1 LYFRP
6 RRLYH
11 TLKILA
17 REMKQTLFQT
27 LLQQGIAASKA
38 GQRQEACQILQKVI
52 ELNPGS
58 ESAWLWLSG
67 VVDDL
72 QERRH
77 CLEQVLRINPNN
89 AHAPAGL
96 AWIEQKLAQSAA
108 APVAETQPQPEQDTV
123 ACPFCN
129 QLVSLQSVTCPHCQ
143 RDLVVVCPVCEA
155 MSDIEK
161 PACEVCGYKIGDYRQ
176 GIAYYADLAGAYLAN
191 LKASLAIAAWEQ
203 VLEMAPAYPDGY
215 LRLGEAQ
222 VEAGDLQGAQ
232 ASFEQLLSQAEHP
245 ASAYLG
251 LGNIYER
258 RRKWDEAQKAYTKAV
273 EADESS
279 ATARFY
285 LGRLLIEDN
294 ALRDA
299 FSHIYRATELD
310 PKHAEAW
317 FLLGQLYEM
326 ARERKKAIKAYEHAA
341 ALPYP
346 HRDSDNQK
354 ASKEAAE
361 RLKLLRPSL
370 PPSIALSW
378 PETLRQTGSLA
389 LIPALAA
396 LVNAGLRPWQIVPLD
411 FLGALLAALGAYL
424 WVSATV
430 TPRNPGIRAMLGP
443 EGLSQPALR
452 ATVGLL
458 GGLFWVTGMLSI
470 LLLPTL
476 FAT

>member
-1 LYFRP
+1 
-6 RRLYH
+6 
-11 TLKILA
+11 
-17 REMKQTLFQT
+17 MKQTLFQT

-38 GQRQEACQILQKVI
+38 GQRQEAYQILQRVI
-52 ELNPGS
+52 ELNSES

-67 VVDDL
+67 VTDDL
-72 QERRH
+72 QERHH
-77 CLEQVLRINPNN
+77 CLKQVLRINPNN

-96 AWIEQKLAQSAA
+96 DWIEQKLAQSAA
-108 APVAETQPQPEQDTV
+108 APAAEAQPQPDQDTV

-129 QLVSLQSVTCPHCQ
+129 QPISMQSVTCPHCQ

-176 GIAYYADLAGAYLAN
+176 GIAYYAKLAGDYLAN
-191 LKASLAIAAWEQ
+191 LKANLAVAAWEQ
-203 VLEMAPAYPDGY
+203 VLEMEPAYPDGY

-222 VEAGDLQGAQ
+222 VEVGDLQGAQ
-232 ASFEQLLSQAEHP
+232 ASFEQSLSQAKHP
-245 ASAYLG
+245 ANAYMG
-251 LGNIYER
+251 LGSIYER
-258 RRKWDEAQKAYTKAV
+258 RRKWDEAQKAYEKAV

-285 LGRLLIEDN
+285 LGRLLMEDN

-326 ARERKKAIKAYEHAA
+326 ARERKKAVKSYEHAA
-341 ALPYP
+341 ALPHP
-346 HRDSDNQK
+346 HAVSDNQK
-354 ASKEAAE
+354 ASKEASE
-361 RLKLLRPSL
+361 RLELLRPSL
-370 PPSIALSW
+370 PSSVVLNW

-396 LVNAGLRPWQIVPLD
+396 LVNAGLRPWQIAPLD
-411 FLGALLAALGAYL
+411 FLGVLVAALGAYL

-443 EGLSQPALR
+443 KGLSQPALR
-452 ATVGLL
+452 ASVGLL
-458 GGLFWVTGMLSI
+458 GGLFWVMGMLGI
-470 LLLPTL
+470 LLFPTL
-476 FAT
+476 LAT